1 MNIDLIKNEIDIPS
15 YVVNKMQELGITEMP
30 RIRNLVGEYMTEA
43 GTIMVDWYYFNQWV
57 AMDIV
62 ITESNPAPT
71 GGAGN

>member
-57 AMDIV
+57 AMGYSDH
-62 ITESNPAPT
+62 
-71 GGAGN
+71 

>member
-15 YVVNKMQELGITEMP
+15 YVVNKMQELGITEMS

-57 AMDIV
+57 AMGYSDH
-62 ITESNPAPT
+62 
-71 GGAGN
+71 